1 MSEPTVIDIEHKET
15 EVTEFTLE
23 QRVEALEGQIKSL
36 FIQHKNILQY
46 FRDMVLAVQSVAD
59 AAATESGIAAAT
71 EEKEVFENVIDLSL
85 LKSPSEE

>member
-1 MSEPTVIDIEHKET
+1 
-15 EVTEFTLE
+15 
-23 QRVEALEGQIKSL
+23 
-36 FIQHKNILQY
+36 
-46 FRDMVLAVQSVAD
+46 MVLAVQSVAD